1 MNLRNC
7 SGKKHTYCYVFSQLK
22 WVSYN
27 SLTHECLLCEM
38 FYSFHSHCKVR
49 YSRVPY
55 WGAFVSISKPLKAS
69 LEAGRS
75 VVELIWH
82 LDFLRAIKSLYS
94 STLEILLTTFDS
106 LSFLRN
112 LGTAEQQSSWQISGF

>member
-1 MNLRNC
+1 
-7 SGKKHTYCYVFSQLK
+7 
-22 WVSYN
+22 
-27 SLTHECLLCEM
+27 
-38 FYSFHSHCKVR
+38 VR

>member
-1 MNLRNC
+1 M
-7 SGKKHTYCYVFSQLK
+7 
-22 WVSYN
+22 
-27 SLTHECLLCEM
+27 
-38 FYSFHSHCKVR
+38 
-49 YSRVPY
+49 PY
-55 WGAFVSISKPLKAS
+55 WGAIVSISKPLKAS

-75 VVELIWH
+75 VLELIWH